1 MLVIGHGT
9 KGYPDSYI
17 RFKRIEDIKSYLAHS
32 SVASARFRAKDFV
45 NFQTSESEI
54 NGVSHNDRQNLT
66 IETPAMIDFNDNDII
81 YDLKYQLTWRIAPG
95 GVVVADDG
103 QMKENSMRPRK
114 LSRLTLIR

>member
-1 MLVIGHGT
+1 MLVVGHGT

-45 NFQTSESEI
+45 DFQTSELEL

-66 IETPAMIDFNDNDII
+66 IETPAMIEFTNNDYI
-81 YDLKYQLTWRIAPG
+81 YDLKYKLAWRVTNVQI
-95 GVVVADDG
+95 VDDG

>member
-1 MLVIGHGT
+1 MLVVGHGT
-9 KGYPDSYI
+9 KGYPDIYI
-17 RFKRIEDIKSYLAHS
+17 RFKRLEDIKSYLAHS

-45 NFQTSESEI
+45 DFQTSELEL

-66 IETPAMIDFNDNDII
+66 IETPAMIEFTDNDYI
-81 YDLKYQLTWRIAPG
+81 YDLKYKLTWRVTNVQI
-95 GVVVADDG
+95 VDDG